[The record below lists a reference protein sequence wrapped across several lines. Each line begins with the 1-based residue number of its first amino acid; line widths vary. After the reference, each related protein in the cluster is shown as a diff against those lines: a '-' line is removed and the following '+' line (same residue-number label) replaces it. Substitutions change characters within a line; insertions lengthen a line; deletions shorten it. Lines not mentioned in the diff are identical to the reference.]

1 LGGTS
6 ARPDV
11 PLTIAGSSGQTTFVL
26 IRGISARNLNRN
38 RGCFGADVRGQR
50 QCGNSWRKGDGYVR
64 FEESSG
70 GARGPASAAA
80 RSCCVRARASVA
92 SGGVGSSLEQRVRP
106 GVFGSWGKACVGA
119 RASGSWQSWPGDWGR
134 PSGSGQGSWWRARRV
149 VVVGLGAARRRLV
162 AWWCSVGWARQGERG
177 GSQGGLAIEQRAE
190 AGGVRWLGAMRPE
203 TTRME
208 ELTGEND
215 PAEVPAT
222 PTGSTGNT
230 RIFRSEIC
238 V

>member
-1 LGGTS
+1 VGRDN
-6 ARPDV
+6 AE
-11 PLTIAGSSGQTTFVL
+11 IAGEKEMVMCDLRNQVE
-26 IRGISARNLNRN
+26 AR
-38 RGCFGADVRGQR
+38 VGQR
-50 QCGNSWRKGDGYVR
+50 VLRLDRAV
-64 FEESSG
+64 
-70 GARGPASAAA
+70 
-80 RSCCVRARASVA
+80 CVRARAWQVEAWAAAWSSACGQACLEAGARRAWELGRADRGSRGLAIGGGQAVA
-92 SGGVGSSLEQRVRP
+92 AREAGGGRGVWWWWAWARP
-106 GVFGSWGKACVGA
+106 GGGWWRGGAAWGGPG
-119 RASGSWQSWPGDWGR
+119 RAS
-134 PSGSGQGSWWRARRV
+134 V
-149 VVVGLGAARRRLV
+149 
-162 AWWCSVGWARQGERG
+162 E
-177 GSQGGLAIEQRAE
+177 GGLAIEQRAE